1 MVIRVIAGIANNI
14 NQAVKLGNSQGKLY
28 YSDIDK
34 LQSSLDDVKNVQDRK
49 TGICLSLP
57 VSSQQQTSQQQ
68 DRENDSCEDSQPEV
82 IAQSAGDE
90 PHQSRTAGATQISG
104 QRQHSEQ

>member
-34 LQSSLDDVKNVQDRK
+34 LQSKLDDVKNVQDRK
-49 TGICLSLP
+49 IGIRRRYRKMN
-57 VSSQQQTSQQQ
+57 
-68 DRENDSCEDSQPEV
+68 RENFILFSDSFDNDFCSCRLWWKE
-82 IAQSAGDE
+82 
-90 PHQSRTAGATQISG
+90 
-104 QRQHSEQ
+104 

>member
-14 NQAVKLGNSQGKLY
+14 NQAVKLGKSQGKLY

-49 TGICLSLP
+49 TGI
-57 VSSQQQTSQQQ
+57 
-68 DRENDSCEDSQPEV
+68 
-82 IAQSAGDE
+82 
-90 PHQSRTAGATQISG
+90 
-104 QRQHSEQ
+104 